1 MPEIKLKNYID
12 LKIKQPIIL
21 YRDQNKA
28 DIAAK
33 AAENDKARDAIDAL
47 NKNTTEDKNEE
58 EDLKETYGCREGSIT
73 LRPNYERRIIYGNT
87 TQ

>member
-1 MPEIKLKNYID
+1 LDIKLKNYID

-47 NKNTTEDKNEE
+47 NKDTNEEHKEE
-58 EDLKETYGCREGSIT
+58 EDKE
-73 LRPNYERRIIYGNT
+73 
-87 TQ
+87 